1 MVYKPHATFQKLF
14 FIILFIFIG
23 FPAILR
29 GQLANTF
36 NYNIDNGLPSNDV
49 YSVLTDHLGYL
60 WIATEKGVAKY
71 NGYEFK
77 IFNQSDGISNE
88 DIWELCEDKQ
98 GRMWLSN
105 ISDEIGY
112 VYNNKYHR
120 VFTKKNNHT
129 VYPRD
134 TRSIGN
140 GII

>member
-1 MVYKPHATFQKLF
+1 YFLQLNRVHPTIYLIEIKFYFQFRNQWFINHMQLFRIYF

-77 IFNQSDGISNE
+77 IFNQSD
-88 DIWELCEDKQ
+88 
-98 GRMWLSN
+98 
-105 ISDEIGY
+105 
-112 VYNNKYHR
+112 
-120 VFTKKNNHT
+120 
-129 VYPRD
+129 
-134 TRSIGN
+134 
-140 GII
+140 